1 MTDHMRKFFLN
12 QVFQPSWLGFFIS
25 PFFLIRRSLF
35 IEIRKLAPSCRGLL
49 LDFGCGRK
57 PYASLFQVERY
68 VGVDVASSGHDHT
81 RSQIDVVY
89 DGKTLPFSNDY
100 FDALVT
106 FEVLEHIFNPHEILT
121 EINRVMK
128 PGASMIMTVP
138 FCWNEHEIP
147 YDYARYSSYGL
158 RHLLQQCGF
167 EVISLKKTGNHVQVI
182 AQLVILYL
190 FELFKPLKVLGY
202 ALTMLFAIPLTL
214 SGLFLGLLLP
224 RDKKLYFNNVVFAKK
239 R

>member
-1 MTDHMRKFFLN
+1 MDARMWKFFLN
-12 QVFQPSWLGFFIS
+12 QVFQPSWWGVFIT
-25 PFFLIRRSLF
+25 PFFLIRRPLF

-190 FELFKPLKVLGY
+190 FELFKPLKVPGY

-214 SGLFLGLLLP
+214 SGLFFGLLLP